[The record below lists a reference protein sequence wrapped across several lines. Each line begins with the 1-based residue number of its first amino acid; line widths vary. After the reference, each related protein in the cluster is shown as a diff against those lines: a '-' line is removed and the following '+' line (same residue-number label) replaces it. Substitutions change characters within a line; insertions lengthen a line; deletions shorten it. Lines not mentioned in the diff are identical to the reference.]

1 MKHSVKCICLRRW
14 NNNFR
19 RHQVNVRLCRS
30 GQFNGIH
37 NRMTG
42 GHLMESSSC
51 ADLEVDTGKAI
62 SQPMGFV
69 KIHFGENVFT
79 VDKGL
84 LELHCEYFRALF
96 HSGMKECH
104 QDEIRL
110 LALSARGFLV
120 TLRVLHGE
128 RPILSGDE
136 IVEAIQCAAFLQVD
150 VLTEHLVNIVNSDNC
165 LLMYHTAATFGLLR
179 LFKSAAL
186 FIRDMYEDLKED
198 VKCLPEDLIE
208 YVESLI
214 LSTYVMV
221 GTHSPTIKLLQ
232 DFMRTVCYLDEDEKD
247 WKVLTHLPLD
257 ASTTMAGVAVLD
269 NKIYIVGGVYD
280 VSNKVVDS
288 GFCYDVST
296 DTWST
301 FSSPQQLRYN
311 CTLVG
316 HEGNLY
322 IIGGEY
328 DKTAT
333 SSVERYKVSSDTWN
347 FAAHLP
353 RPATAVAC
361 TKTMSRLFIC
371 LWRPKDATEIYEY
384 IQREDK
390 WELTTTLVR
399 HQSYGHCMVAHKDNL
414 YVMRNG
420 PSDDFLRCV
429 MDCYNLTTRQW
440 TAMPGQYENS
450 KGALFTAVV
459 RGDSVFTVNRRATVE
474 YAIEDNKWRTKKEM
488 TGFPRI
494 GSMWT
499 FLLRLPKKS
508 SKALEKE
515 DNGPEIYSL
524 PSNSVKCTD

>member
-1 MKHSVKCICLRRW
+1 
-14 NNNFR
+14 
-19 RHQVNVRLCRS
+19 
-30 GQFNGIH
+30 
-37 NRMTG
+37 
-42 GHLMESSSC
+42 MESSSC
-51 ADLEVDTGKAI
+51 AGLEVDTGKAI
-62 SQPMGFV
+62 CQSMGFV
-69 KIHFGENVFT
+69 KIRFGENVFT

-96 HSGMKECH
+96 RSGMKECH

-110 LALSARGFLV
+110 PALSVRGFLIN
-120 TLRVLHGE
+120 LRVLHGE

-136 IVEAIQCAAFLQVD
+136 IVEAIQCAAFLQVE
-150 VLTEHLVNIVNSDNC
+150 VLTDHLMNIVNSDNC

-179 LFKSAAL
+179 LFESAAL
-186 FIRDMYEDLKED
+186 FIRDMHQDLIDD

-208 YVESLI
+208 FVESLI
-214 LSTYVMV
+214 PSTYVMV
-221 GTHSPTIKLLQ
+221 GAHSPTIKLLQ
-232 DFMRTVCYLDEDEKD
+232 DFMRTVCYLDEIEKD

-269 NKIYIVGGVYD
+269 NKLYIVGGVYD
-280 VSNKVVDS
+280 VTNKVVDS

-328 DKTAT
+328 EKTVM
-333 SSVERYKVSSDTWN
+333 SSVERYKVSTDTWN

-353 RPATAVAC
+353 RPAAAVAC
-361 TKTMSRLFIC
+361 TQTMSRLFIC
-371 LWRPKDATEIYEY
+371 LWRPKDATDIYEY
-384 IQREDK
+384 IRKEDK

-399 HQSYGHCMVAHKDNL
+399 HQSYGHCMVANRDNL

-429 MDCYNLTTRQW
+429 MDCYNLTTGQW
-440 TAMPGQYENS
+440 TAMPGKYENS

-474 YAIEDNKWRTKKEM
+474 YAIEDDKWRTKKEWK
-488 TGFPRI
+488 GFPRI

-508 SKALEKE
+508 SEALENKGNE
-515 DNGPEIYSL
+515 PEICRI

>member
-1 MKHSVKCICLRRW
+1 
-14 NNNFR
+14 
-19 RHQVNVRLCRS
+19 
-30 GQFNGIH
+30 
-37 NRMTG
+37 MTG
-42 GHLMESSSC
+42 SNLMESSSC
-51 ADLEVDTGKAI
+51 ADIKDDTRKAVCQ
-62 SQPMGFV
+62 SMGIV
-69 KIHFGENVFT
+69 KICFVENVFM

-84 LELHCEYFRALF
+84 LELNCEYFRALF

-104 QDEIRL
+104 QDEIYL
-110 LALSARGFLV
+110 PALSARGFFV
-120 TLRVLHGE
+120 TLQVLNGE
-128 RPILSGDE
+128 RPMFNGDE
-136 IVEAIQCAAFLQVD
+136 IVDAIQCAAFLHVE

-165 LLMYHTAATFGLLR
+165 LLMYHTAATFGLFR
-179 LFKSAAL
+179 LFNSTAL

-208 YVESLI
+208 YVKSLI
-214 LSTYVMV
+214 PNTYVTV

-269 NKIYIVGGVYD
+269 NKLYIVGGVYD
-280 VSNKVVDS
+280 VTNRVVDS

-296 DTWST
+296 DTWSQ
-301 FSSPQQLRYN
+301 FSSPQKLRYN

-322 IIGGEY
+322 IIGGEHN
-328 DKTAT
+328 KTVL
-333 SSVERYKVSSDTWN
+333 SSVERYKVSTDTWN

-353 RPATAVAC
+353 RPTAAVAC

-384 IQREDK
+384 IRKDDK

-399 HQSYGHCMVAHKDNL
+399 HQSYGHCMVAHMDNL

-420 PSDDFLRCV
+420 PSDDFLRCR
-429 MDCYNLTTRQW
+429 MDCYNLTTGQW
-440 TAMPGQYENS
+440 TAMHGQYENS

-459 RGDSVFTVNRRATVE
+459 RGDSVFTLNSRATVE
-474 YAIEDNKWRTKKEM
+474 YAIEENKWRTKKEM
-488 TGFPRI
+488 TGFSRI

-508 SKALEKE
+508 SKDLKKN

-524 PSNSVKCTD
+524 PSNSIKCPE

>member
-1 MKHSVKCICLRRW
+1 
-14 NNNFR
+14 
-19 RHQVNVRLCRS
+19 
-30 GQFNGIH
+30 
-37 NRMTG
+37 
-42 GHLMESSSC
+42 MESNSC
-51 ADLEVDTGKAI
+51 ADLEVNTGKAI
-62 SQPMGFV
+62 CQPTSFV
-69 KIHFGENVFT
+69 KVRFGESVFM

-84 LELHCEYFRALF
+84 LEQHCEYFRALF
-96 HSGMKECH
+96 RSGMKECL
-104 QDEIRL
+104 QDEICL
-110 LALSARGFLV
+110 KAPSACGFLV
-120 TLRVLHGE
+120 TLQVLHGE
-128 RPILSGDE
+128 RPILNRDE
-136 IVEAIQCAAFLQVD
+136 IVEAIQCAAFLQVET
-150 VLTEHLVNIVNSDNC
+150 LTEHLINIVNSDNC
-165 LLMYHTAATFGLLR
+165 LLMYHTSAIFGLLK
-179 LFKSAAL
+179 LFESTAL

-208 YVESLI
+208 HVEALI
-214 LSTYVMV
+214 PSTYVTV

-232 DFMRTVCYLDEDEKD
+232 DFMRTVCYLDEDEND
-247 WKVLTHLPLD
+247 WKVLTHLPLN

-288 GFCYDVST
+288 GFCYDAFT

-316 HEGNLY
+316 HDGNLY
-322 IIGGEY
+322 VIGGEY
-328 DKTAT
+328 DKTIM
-333 SSVERYKVSSDTWN
+333 SSVEKYKVSTDTWT

-353 RPATAVAC
+353 RPAAAVTC

-384 IQREDK
+384 VGNKDK

-399 HQSYGHCMVAHKDNL
+399 HQSYGHWMVAHRDNL

-420 PSDDFLRCV
+420 PSDDFLRC
-429 MDCYNLTTRQW
+429 MIDCYNLTTGQW

-474 YAIEDNKWRTKKEM
+474 YAIEDKWRTKKEL

-494 GSMWT
+494 GTRWT

-508 SKALEKE
+508 RESLEKK
-515 DNGPEIYSL
+515 NSGPEIYSL
-524 PSNSVKCTD
+524 PSNSLQCQD